1 MARIWPMVEDGATF
15 RRKRRAPKPLD
26 RVRIE
31 ELALAYVARFA
42 TSAGKLE
49 AYLRRKLRERG
60 WDDESDPDIEALIAR
75 FVEKSYVDDAI
86 YGRAKAQGLLARGY
100 GARRVDQA
108 LKAADI
114 GEGLR
119 AELGPDESERRE
131 AALAFARRR
140 RFGPFDA
147 AEPRDVDAHHKLREK
162 RLAAMLRA
170 GHDFDAARRVLDA
183 ATIEELEQWVAEAR
197 DAAF

>member
-1 MARIWPMVEDGATF
+1 MVEDGATF

>member
-1 MARIWPMVEDGATF
+1 MVEDGATF
-15 RRKRRAPKPLD
+15 RRKRRTPKPLD

-49 AYLRRKLRERG
+49 AYLHRKLRERG
-60 WDDESDPDIEALIAR
+60 WDGEGDPDIEALVAR
-75 FVEKSYVDDAI
+75 FVEKSYVDDAV

-131 AALAFARRR
+131 AAVAFARRR

-147 AEPRDVDAHHKLREK
+147 AEPRDVDARHKLREK

>member
-1 MARIWPMVEDGATF
+1 MVEDGATF
-15 RRKRRAPKPLD
+15 RRKRRTPKALD

-49 AYLRRKLRERG
+49 AYLHRKLRERG
-60 WDDESDPDIEALIAR
+60 WDGEGDPDVEALVAR
-75 FVEKSYVDDAI
+75 FVEKSYVNDAV

-131 AALAFARRR
+131 AAVAFARRR

-147 AEPRDVDAHHKLREK
+147 AEPHDVDARHKLREK